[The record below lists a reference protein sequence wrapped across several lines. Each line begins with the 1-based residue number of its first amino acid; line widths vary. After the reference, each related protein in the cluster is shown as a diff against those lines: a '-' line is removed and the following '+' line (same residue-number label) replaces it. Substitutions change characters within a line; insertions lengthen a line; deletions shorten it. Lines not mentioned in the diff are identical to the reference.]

1 MKHHRHPGS
10 YLALIAWS
18 IVCIFPI
25 YWAGIS
31 SIKPPGE
38 FIGPP
43 HYLPF
48 VDFAPSLA
56 AWNHI
61 LFEAYGEVPLRFL
74 NSIVVATV
82 GTAICLAAGSL
93 AAYPL
98 ARSVWGTEGRSGAR
112 WLLIAILGTRILPPV
127 VVVLPLYY
135 LANASGLF
143 DTRLLLALVY
153 ASVNLPIA
161 IWLMTGFFRDIPV
174 DIEESAMLDGA
185 SRLRIFFTLVL
196 PIARVGL
203 VAAFVLIFLMSW
215 NEYFIATYLTAD
227 HAMTM
232 PPYLASQMTT
242 REQMAAAEP
251 DDYARL
257 GVVIVLMF
265 LPALLFVGL
274 IQATL
279 LRVAGADRRRQD
291 QVAARR
297 A

>member
-1 MKHHRHPGS
+1 MNRQRHLGT
-10 YLALIAWS
+10 YIVLIAWS
-18 IVCIFPI
+18 AICLFPI

-43 HYLPF
+43 HYVPF
-48 VDFAPSLA
+48 LDFAPSLA
-56 AWNHI
+56 AWHHI
-61 LFEAYGEVPLRFL
+61 LLEAYGEVPLRFL
-74 NSIVVATV
+74 NSAVAATV
-82 GTAICLAAGSL
+82 GTALCLLAGCL

-98 ARSVWGTEGRSGAR
+98 ARSVWGAESRSGAR
-112 WLLIAILGTRILPPV
+112 WLLVAMLGSRILPPV
-127 VVVLPLYY
+127 LVVIPLYY
-135 LANASGLF
+135 LANTSGLY
-143 DTRLLLALVY
+143 DTQLLLALVY

-161 IWLMTGFFRDIPV
+161 VWLMTGFFRDIPM

-185 SRLRIFFTLVL
+185 SRFRIFFTLVL
-196 PIARVGL
+196 PMARAGL
-203 VAAFVLIFLMSW
+203 LAAFVLIFLMSW

-227 HAMTM
+227 HSMTM

-242 REQMAAAEP
+242 REQMAAADP

-274 IQATL
+274 IQWAIP
-279 LRVAGADRRRQD
+279 RAAGAGGRGS
-291 QVAARR
+291 
-297 A
+297 